1 VKEERPTVED
11 VLTWMPPTCQLLAD
25 ATMVLL
31 QITLSG
37 GLSKDNFRWKDLRT
51 SWETLLEE
59 QGDESLTFSIPIQ
72 LASSLLVKPPSST
85 TISTHPPNDS
95 AAAVDQFSKG
105 LYKMGTLLHL
115 GGKETDEDRY
125 TEEEWKKEWG
135 LVVQYL
141 SNGRNGYDAT
151 FNDTQQQVVVGVE
164 AGWDMDAR
172 PMVEHAIWYA
182 ATQAQDYESI
192 CVARSICSE
201 SVSLRS
207 SSPQAWL
214 RYSKI
219 LELLGDDVAADN
231 ARAASVAFGS
241 GEGGVGAH

>member
-1 VKEERPTVED
+1 
-11 VLTWMPPTCQLLAD
+11 
-25 ATMVLL
+25 
-31 QITLSG
+31 
-37 GLSKDNFRWKDLRT
+37 
-51 SWETLLEE
+51 
-59 QGDESLTFSIPIQ
+59 
-72 LASSLLVKPPSST
+72 
-85 TISTHPPNDS
+85 
-95 AAAVDQFSKG
+95 
-105 LYKMGTLLHL
+105 
-115 GGKETDEDRY
+115 
-125 TEEEWKKEWG
+125 
-135 LVVQYL
+135 
-141 SNGRNGYDAT
+141 
-151 FNDTQQQVVVGVE
+151 
-164 AGWDMDAR
+164 MDAR